1 MSNSYWN
8 QTDAFIGVPIGAR
21 RFKVDLVFYHAILKY
36 YVLIDLKRV
45 EIKHG
50 DIGQMNLYLNY
61 FENAICQ
68 PDDNSPVGIVLGTKK
83 DKLLMEYALQGIA
96 NQLFAIRYQQ
106 RLPNREELQAQL
118 NLLLDNTKEK
128 KQICYPQK
136 LES

>member
-1 MSNSYWN
+1 M
-8 QTDAFIGVPIGAR
+8 
-21 RFKVDLVFYHAILKY
+21 
-36 YVLIDLKRV
+36 IDLKRV

-83 DKLLMEYALQGIA
+83 DKLLMEYALQGID

-118 NLLLDNTKEK
+118 NLLLDNTKLL
-128 KQICYPQK
+128 QK
-136 LES
+136 SEMRKEIVIELSYKGFSRASDYS

>member
-1 MSNSYWN
+1 M
-8 QTDAFIGVPIGAR
+8 
-21 RFKVDLVFYHAILKY
+21 
-36 YVLIDLKRV
+36 IDLKRAK
-45 EIKHG
+45 IKHG

-61 FENAICQ
+61 SKNEICQ

-83 DKLLMEYALQGIA
+83 DKLLMEYALQGID

>member
-1 MSNSYWN
+1 M
-8 QTDAFIGVPIGAR
+8 
-21 RFKVDLVFYHAILKY
+21 
-36 YVLIDLKRV
+36 IDLKRV

-83 DKLLMEYALQGIA
+83 DKLLMEYALQGID

-118 NLLLDNTKEK
+118 NLLLDNTKLL
-128 KQICYPQK
+128 QK
-136 LES
+136 SEMRKEIVIELSYKGFSRASDYSWSHRNHR